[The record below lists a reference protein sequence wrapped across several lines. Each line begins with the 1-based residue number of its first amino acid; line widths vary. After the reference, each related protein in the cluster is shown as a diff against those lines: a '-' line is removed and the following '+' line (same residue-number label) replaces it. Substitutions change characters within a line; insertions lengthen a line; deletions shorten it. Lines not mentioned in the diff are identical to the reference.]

1 MPLSAGRRLGPY
13 EIHVPIGAGGMGEVY
28 RARDVRLNR
37 DVAIKVLPEHLAK
50 DPEALDRFQL
60 EARAVAALA
69 HPNILVL
76 YDVGSEQEVQYAVTE
91 LLEGE
96 TLRERLSRGPLA
108 WRKVAELGSAI
119 AEGLAAAH
127 AKGIVHQDIKP
138 ANIFLT
144 SDSRV
149 KILDFGL
156 AQMRSAPSQ
165 TEDTATLTAAA
176 PAVMGTVGYMSPE
189 QVRGEK
195 ADAASDVFSLGCVLY
210 EMVTGRRA
218 FTGKSATDTMAA
230 ILKDEPP
237 ALADSGQSSSPDLD
251 RVIERC
257 LAKNPAQRFHSAHD
271 LAFALRSLSS
281 STGMPAQG
289 SAPSRIGRVRVVA
302 AIGALV
308 LILAAAGFYFW
319 RSRASRNIDSLAVLP
334 FVNVGGGQDAEWLS
348 DGITESLI
356 DSFSGLPNLKVM
368 SRSAVFRYKG
378 KDADPRAA
386 GKELGVRAVLV
397 GRITQRGDSLSV
409 NAELVNT
416 DDNSELWG
424 DVYNR
429 KLADVLA
436 VQQDI
441 VAQIAGKLRA
451 KLSSAQKTEMARGQT
466 ENPEAYQLYLKGRY
480 YAGKFD
486 AENLKKGYAYFQQ
499 AIALDPNYAL
509 AYDGLAYYYELVEDL
524 YFPVDEVMPKAKA
537 AARKA
542 LEIDDSIAESHVEM
556 GAIDTMYD
564 FDWAGAEREFK
575 RAIELNPNYA
585 PAHEYYSWYL
595 IAVGRASEAVAESR
609 RAEKLDPLSTEISS
623 FVGWWLYYARRY
635 DEAVPQVNR
644 CLDLDPNYANCHWI
658 LGQTYEQQ
666 GRFPEAIAA
675 EAKALKIDPGWS
687 WAAAESARAYALSG
701 RHAEAQR
708 GLDDLLALSK
718 RSLVPKYSL
727 ATVYA
732 ALGDK
737 SRALDELEQAY
748 AEHSFFFDFL
758 KSDPQMDSLRSEPR
772 FQELLRRMNFPPLG
786 RGRGNPRGG

>member
-1 MPLSAGRRLGPY
+1 MPLSVGRRLGPY
-13 EIHVPIGAGGMGEVY
+13 EILAPIGAGGMGEVY

-50 DPEALDRFQL
+50 DPEALARFQR
-60 EARAVAALA
+60 EAKAVAALA

-127 AKGIVHQDIKP
+127 SKGIVHQDVKP

-144 SDSRV
+144 SDGRV

-156 AQMRSAPSQ
+156 AEMRNAPSQ
-165 TEDTATLTAAA
+165 TEDTATLTEAG
-176 PAVMGTVGYMSPE
+176 PAVMGTIGYMSPE

-195 ADAASDVFSLGCVLY
+195 AEAASDVFSLGCVLY

-218 FTGKSATDTMAA
+218 FSGKSATDTMAA

-237 ALADSGQSSSPDLD
+237 AVADSGQSSSPDLD

-281 STGMPAQG
+281 STGEQRTVAEPVRM
-289 SAPSRIGRVRVVA
+289 GRVRVA
-302 AIGALV
+302 AAMAALA

-334 FVNVGGGQDAEWLS
+334 FVNAGGGQDAEWLS
-348 DGITESLI
+348 DGLTESLI
-356 DSFSGLPNLKVM
+356 DSLSGLPNLKVM

-424 DVYNR
+424 DRYNR

-509 AYDGLAYYYELVEDL
+509 AYDGLAYYCELVEDL

-537 AARKA
+537 AAQKA
-542 LEIDDSIAESHVEM
+542 LAIDDSIAESHVEM
-556 GAIDTMYD
+556 GNVYTFYD

-575 RAIELNPNYA
+575 RAIELSPNYA

-609 RAEKLDPLSTEISS
+609 RAEELDPLSAEISS
-623 FVGWWLYYARRY
+623 LTGWWLYLARRY
-635 DEAVPQVNR
+635 DEAVTQFHK
-644 CLDLDPNYANCHWI
+644 CLDLDPNYAVCHTV

-666 GRFPEAIAA
+666 GRFSEAVAS
-675 EAKALKIDPGWS
+675 EAKALKVDPERT
-687 WAAAESARAYALSG
+687 WAAAESARVYAPSG
-701 RHAEAQR
+701 RRAEAQR
-708 GLDDLLALSK
+708 GLDELLALSK
-718 RSLVPKYSL
+718 RSRVSNYLL
-727 ATVYA
+727 ATFYT

-737 SRALDELEQAY
+737 KHAQDSLEQAY
-748 AEHSFFFDFL
+748 SDRSFYFDFL

-772 FQELLRRMNFPPLG
+772 FQELLRRMSFPP
-786 RGRGNPRGG
+786 

>member
-1 MPLSAGRRLGPY
+1 MPLPVGTRLGPY
-13 EIHVPIGAGGMGEVY
+13 EVIAPIGAGGMGEVY
-28 RARDVRLNR
+28 RARDSRLNR
-37 DVAIKVLPEHLAK
+37 EVAIKVLPEHLAK
-50 DPEALDRFQL
+50 DPDALLRFQR
-60 EARAVAALA
+60 EAMAVAALA

-96 TLRERLSRGPLA
+96 TLRERLSRGPIA
-108 WRKVAELGSAI
+108 WRKVAEVGSAI

-127 AKGIVHQDIKP
+127 SKGIVHQDIKP

-144 SDSRV
+144 SDRRV

-156 AQMRSAPSQ
+156 AQIRSAPSQ
-165 TEDTATLTAAA
+165 KTDDTATVTHAS
-176 PAVMGTVGYMSPE
+176 PVVMGTIGYMSPE

-195 ADAASDVFSLGCVLY
+195 ADAASDIFSLGCVLY

-237 ALADSGQSSSPDLD
+237 AVADSGNSSSPDLD

-281 STGMPAQG
+281 STGEQRPVPA
-289 SAPSRIGRVRVVA
+289 PVPIGRVRIAA
-302 AIGALV
+302 AIAALV
-308 LILAAAGFYFW
+308 LILAATGFYFW
-319 RSRASRNIDSLAVLP
+319 RSRATRNIDSLAVLP
-334 FVNVGGGQDAEWLS
+334 FVNASGSADADWLS
-348 DGITESLI
+348 DGITDSLI
-356 DSFSGLPNLKVM
+356 DTLSGLPNLKVM

-378 KDADPRAA
+378 KEADPRTA
-386 GKELGVRAVLV
+386 GRELGVRAVLV

-424 DVYNR
+424 DLYNR
-429 KLADVLA
+429 KLVDVLA

-441 VAQIAGKLRA
+441 VAQISGKLRA
-451 KLSSAQKTEMARGQT
+451 KLSDAQKTDMARGRT

-480 YAGKFD
+480 YASKFD
-486 AENLKKGYAYFQQ
+486 TENLKKGYGYFQQ
-499 AIALDPNYAL
+499 AVALDPNYAL

-524 YFPVDEVMPKAKA
+524 YFPIDDVMPKAET

-542 LEIDDSIAESHVEM
+542 LEIDDRIAESHVEM
-556 GAIDTMYD
+556 GSVLTFYD

-595 IAVGRASEAVAESR
+595 IAVGRATEAVAESR
-609 RAEKLDPLSTEISS
+609 RAEELDPLSAEISS
-623 FVGWWLYYARRY
+623 FTGWWLYLARRY
-635 DEAVPQVNR
+635 DEAAAQLHK
-644 CLDLDPNYANCHWI
+644 CLDLDPEYAMCQEL
-658 LGQTYEQQ
+658 LGRTYVEQ
-666 GRFPEAIAA
+666 GRFSDALAA
-675 EAKALKIDPGWS
+675 EAKALKIDPGRI
-687 WAAAESARAYALSG
+687 WAAADSARAHALSG
-701 RHAEAQR
+701 RQAEAQR

-718 RSLVPKYSL
+718 RSQVPKYSL

-737 SRALDELEQAY
+737 SRALDMLEQAY
-748 AEHSFFFDFL
+748 AERSFFFDFL
-758 KSDPQMDSLRSEPR
+758 KSDPEMDSLRSEPR
-772 FQELLRRMNFPPLG
+772 FQELVRRMNFPP
-786 RGRGNPRGG
+786 

>member
-1 MPLSAGRRLGPY
+1 
-13 EIHVPIGAGGMGEVY
+13 
-28 RARDVRLNR
+28 
-37 DVAIKVLPEHLAK
+37 
-50 DPEALDRFQL
+50 
-60 EARAVAALA
+60 
-69 HPNILVL
+69 
-76 YDVGSEQEVQYAVTE
+76 
-91 LLEGE
+91 
-96 TLRERLSRGPLA
+96 
-108 WRKVAELGSAI
+108 
-119 AEGLAAAH
+119 
-127 AKGIVHQDIKP
+127 
-138 ANIFLT
+138 
-144 SDSRV
+144 
-149 KILDFGL
+149 
-156 AQMRSAPSQ
+156 
-165 TEDTATLTAAA
+165 
-176 PAVMGTVGYMSPE
+176 
-189 QVRGEK
+189 
-195 ADAASDVFSLGCVLY
+195 
-210 EMVTGRRA
+210 
-218 FTGKSATDTMAA
+218 
-230 ILKDEPP
+230 
-237 ALADSGQSSSPDLD
+237 
-251 RVIERC
+251 
-257 LAKNPAQRFHSAHD
+257 
-271 LAFALRSLSS
+271 
-281 STGMPAQG
+281 
-289 SAPSRIGRVRVVA
+289 
-302 AIGALV
+302 
-308 LILAAAGFYFW
+308 
-319 RSRASRNIDSLAVLP
+319 
-334 FVNVGGGQDAEWLS
+334 
-348 DGITESLI
+348 
-356 DSFSGLPNLKVM
+356 
-368 SRSAVFRYKG
+368 
-378 KDADPRAA
+378 
-386 GKELGVRAVLV
+386 VLV

>member
-1 MPLSAGRRLGPY
+1 MSLPVGKRLGPY
-13 EIHVPIGAGGMGEVY
+13 EILAPIGAGGMGEVY
-28 RARDVRLNR
+28 RARDSRLNR
-37 DVAIKVLPEHLAK
+37 EVAIKVLPEHLAK
-50 DPEALDRFQL
+50 DPDALARFQR
-60 EARAVAALA
+60 EAMAVAALA

-76 YDVGSEQEVQYAVTE
+76 YDVGSEREIQYAVTE

-127 AKGIVHQDIKP
+127 SKGIVHQDVKP

-144 SDSRV
+144 SDGRV

-156 AQMRSAPSQ
+156 AQIRNAPSQ
-165 TEDTATLTAAA
+165 SEDTATVTEAG
-176 PAVMGTVGYMSPE
+176 PVVMGTIGYMSPE

-195 ADAASDVFSLGCVLY
+195 VQAASDIFSLGCVLY

-218 FTGKSATDTMAA
+218 FSGKSATDTLAA

-237 ALADSGQSSSPDLD
+237 AVADSGNSSSPELD

-281 STGMPAQG
+281 SSGEQRPVSQPVQT
-289 SAPSRIGRVRVVA
+289 SRVRITA
-302 AIGALV
+302 ALAALV
-308 LILAAAGFYFW
+308 LILAAAGFYVW
-319 RSRASRNIDSLAVLP
+319 RSRAGRSIDSIAVLP
-334 FVNVGGGQDAEWLS
+334 FVNASGSQDADWLS

-356 DSFSGLPNLKVM
+356 DSLSGLPNLKVM

-378 KDADPRAA
+378 KDADPRMA

-416 DDNSELWG
+416 DDNTELWG
-424 DVYNR
+424 DLYNR
-429 KLADVLA
+429 KLVDVLA

-451 KLSSAQKTEMARGQT
+451 KLNSEQKTQMARGQT

-486 AENLKKGYAYFQQ
+486 TENLKKGYGYFQQ
-499 AIALDPNYAL
+499 AVALDPNYAL
-509 AYDGLAYYYELVEDL
+509 AYDGLTYYYELVEDL
-524 YFPVDEVMPKAKA
+524 YFPVQEVMPKAEA

-556 GAIDTMYD
+556 GNVLTFYD

-595 IAVGRASEAVAESR
+595 IAVGRATEAVAESR
-609 RAEKLDPLSTEISS
+609 RAEELDPLSAEISS
-623 FVGWWLYYARRY
+623 FTGWWLYLSRRY
-635 DEAVPQVNR
+635 DEAAPQFGK
-644 CLDLDPNYANCHWI
+644 CLDLDPEYAMCLEV
-658 LGQTYEQQ
+658 LGRTYEQQ
-666 GRFPEAIAA
+666 GRFSDALAA
-675 EAKALKIDPGWS
+675 EAKALKIDPGRI
-687 WAAAESARAYALSG
+687 WAAADSAGALALSG

-708 GLDDLLALSK
+708 ALDDLLALSK
-718 RSLVPKYSL
+718 RSHVPKYSL

-732 ALGDK
+732 TLGDK
-737 SRALDELEQAY
+737 NRALDALEQSY
-748 AEHSFFFDFL
+748 ADRSFFFDFI

-772 FQELLRRMNFPPLG
+772 FQELVRRMNFPP
-786 RGRGNPRGG
+786 